1 MSLSALGLRS
11 NAGSWHK
18 LRNNLFSS
26 RVSMSPLPQI
36 LRKFLQLRLS
46 DLEFSLW
53 EDFEPQV
60 QFLKLT
66 YIFSFILFDL
76 LF

>member
-1 MSLSALGLRS
+1 
-11 NAGSWHK
+11 
-18 LRNNLFSS
+18 
-26 RVSMSPLPQI
+26 MSPLPQI

-46 DLEFSLW
+46 GLEFSLW